1 MRWLNSGLAT
11 FLSKIFPIFLY
22 CKIQYSFNRKQ
33 ILYGQTHAENKQFV
47 VEDLHGDV
55 LILR

>member
-1 MRWLNSGLAT
+1 MVKFWT
-11 FLSKIFPIFLY
+11 DHLSLEDIPYFLY
-22 CKIQYSFNRKQ
+22 CKVQYSVNRKQ

>member
-1 MRWLNSGLAT
+1 MVRFWTGH
-11 FLSKIFPIFLY
+11 LSLGDIPYLY
-22 CKIQYSFNRKQ
+22 VQCGVNEKQ
-33 ILYGQTHAENKQFV
+33 ILYGQMNAENKEFV